1 MIKRHKYQRTYHL
14 DFSPGVQSDD
24 KIVDSLDSFCGEE
37 VVVSVKMDGENT
49 NMYHD
54 YIHARS
60 IDSPT
65 NFTRNWVTKLHS
77 ILKHDIP
84 ENIKLVGENLW
95 AEHSIHY
102 PDGFLKG
109 YFYLFAIFEQRGED
123 IFCISY
129 DKLVEWAE
137 LFELPMP
144 EVLYRGE
151 FNINKLKEIANSI
164 NTDNIEGFVVRK
176 VKEFH
181 VDDFS
186 KSVVKWVRE
195 DHVQDNSEH
204 WLKGAKQNGALNKN
218 VMPPYMGA

>member
-1 MIKRHKYQRTYHL
+1 MIKKHKYQRTYHL

-24 KIVDSLDSFCGEE
+24 KIVDSLDSFYGEE
-37 VVVSVKMDGENT
+37 IVVSVKMDGENT

-65 NFTRNWVTKLHS
+65 NFTRNWVIKLHS
-77 ILKHDIP
+77 ILRHDIP
-84 ENIKLVGENLW
+84 NNMKLAGENLW
-95 AEHSIHY
+95 AEHSIRY

-123 IFCISY
+123 IFCINY

-144 EVLYRGE
+144 KVLYRGE
-151 FNINKLKEIANSI
+151 FDIKKLKEIANNI
-164 NTDNIEGFVVRK
+164 NTNNVEGFVVRK

-186 KSVVKWVRE
+186 TSVVKWVRE
-195 DHVQDNSEH
+195 GHVQNNGEH
-204 WLKGAKQNGALNKN
+204 WLKNAKQNGVLNEK

>member
-1 MIKRHKYQRTYHL
+1 MYNKYPRTYHL

-24 KIVDSLDSFCGEE
+24 KIVNSLDSFYDEE

-84 ENIKLVGENLW
+84 KNMKLSGENLW
-95 AEHSIHY
+95 AEHSIRY
-102 PDGFLKG
+102 PDDFLKG

-123 IFCISY
+123 VFCINY
-129 DKLVEWAE
+129 DALVEWAS

-144 EVLYRGE
+144 EVLYRGKFDIKKIKE
-151 FNINKLKEIANSI
+151 VASKLDTNLV
-164 NTDNIEGFVVRK
+164 EGFVVRK
-176 VKEFH
+176 VKEFN
-181 VDDFS
+181 VSNFS
-186 KSVVKWVRE
+186 ESVVKWVRE
-195 DHVQDNSEH
+195 GHVQDKSEH
-204 WLKGAKQNGALNKN
+204 WLKNAKQNGALTSNI
-218 VMPPYMGA
+218 MPPYMGG